1 MLSRVLCTNIKAL
14 TPQPH
19 VQYKNLSNCTYY
31 GKGRRES
38 DIMNS
43 DTTRKQPKP
52 DEMHEKYRGYKKVIS
67 LKNQCLHFNDI
78 LR

>member
-52 DEMHEKYRGYKKVIS
+52 DDMQEKHQGLQQVIS
-67 LKNQCLHFNDI
+67 LNINSDE